1 MIITFNL
8 TFLEELLYLYELL
21 DDQPTTVMKKLL
33 RKYSDPILIHKDY
46 IDVLLRLA
54 GYRLS
59 ELSVTILAYSSH
71 RKALTADTK
80 KEIAEKF
87 QTSTQVISNSI
98 TKLRKQQ
105 LLLKNSINPK
115 LKPESDQN
123 CGLTIYFTLNKPSK
137 TVKPEKVVKEQVA
150 EV

>member
-1 MIITFNL
+1 L
-8 TFLEELLYLYELL
+8 TFLEELLYLYKLL
-21 DDQPTTVMKKLL
+21 DNQPNTVMKKLL
-33 RKYSDPILIHKDY
+33 RKYSDPIAIHKDY

-59 ELSVTILAYSSH
+59 ELAVTILAYSSY

-87 QTSTQVISNSI
+87 ETSTQVISNSI

-105 LLLKNSINPK
+105 LLLRNNINPK
-115 LKPESDQN
+115 LKPESDFN
-123 CGLTIYFTLNKPSK
+123 CGLTIYFTTPKATK
-137 TVKPEKVVKEQVA
+137 VEKIAKVTEIQAV
-150 EV
+150 